1 MRQRPHWDKHLSIH
15 LVRTQEPDMPTPLPR
30 GIPGGNYAY
39 LGKIVTDDWLR
50 RAFGAQENW
59 RP

>member
-1 MRQRPHWDKHLSIH
+1 
-15 LVRTQEPDMPTPLPR
+15 MPTPLPR